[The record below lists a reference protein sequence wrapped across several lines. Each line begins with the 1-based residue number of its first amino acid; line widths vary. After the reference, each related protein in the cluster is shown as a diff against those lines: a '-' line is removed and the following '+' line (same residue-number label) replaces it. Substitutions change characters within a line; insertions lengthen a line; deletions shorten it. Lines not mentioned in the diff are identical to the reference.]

1 MNATTIS
8 IAAILLY
15 TLSWVLISLRVRST
29 IQNAQQNSS
38 HSASNYAKFYFSSWF
53 IALLLHI
60 LALHFPLILGKA
72 MALNF
77 FTLASYVMWFISL
90 ILFITTFKRRIE
102 SLAIFI
108 LPYTIL
114 SIILSILLSTNAG
127 NFIHMKSGL
136 GLHVLLSLLAYSL
149 LLLASFQA
157 LLLSYQDMRLH
168 AHQISGLM
176 RALPSL
182 EDMEHLLFR
191 FITIG
196 VVLLTFSLISGFI
209 YLDDLFAQRVAHKT
223 ILSLVAWVVFT
234 ILLFG
239 RWKYGWRG
247 RKAVHWT
254 LAGFIILM
262 LAFFGSK
269 FIQEFIL

>member
-60 LALHFPLILGKA
+60 FALHFPLILGKA

-127 NFIHMKSGL
+127 NFIQMKSGL

-247 RKAVHWT
+247 RKAVRWN

>member
-60 LALHFPLILGKA
+60 FALHFPLILGKA

-127 NFIHMKSGL
+127 NFIQMKSGL